1 MSDIT
6 IQIPKFND
14 NRDDYKEYHS
24 TSEEEGEEDTT
35 LRRSIRSRY
44 QPIRYRD
51 QISLALSAYIS
62 IQEDIEESEFK
73 EPLSYQEATNS
84 PERDLWLKAMEKELE
99 TLKNNKTWTII
110 DLPPNIKPISTKW
123 VYKIKKNDD
132 KTLTYKAR
140 LVARGFEQIYGLNY
154 LDKYAGVIKQQA
166 FKAIFAIA
174 TIKGHIIRKIDMKS
188 AFT

>member
-1 MSDIT
+1 
-6 IQIPKFND
+6 
-14 NRDDYKEYHS
+14 
-24 TSEEEGEEDTT
+24 
-35 LRRSIRSRY
+35 
-44 QPIRYRD
+44 
-51 QISLALSAYIS
+51 
-62 IQEDIEESEFK
+62 
-73 EPLSYQEATNS
+73 
-84 PERDLWLKAMEKELE
+84 MEKELE

-174 TIKGHIIRKIDMKS
+174 TIKGYIIRKIDMKS
-188 AFT
+188 AFTQGDLSDLIYLKQPEGYTDPNNQEKVLLLNKALYGLVQSANIWFNLLSKEIKALDFI